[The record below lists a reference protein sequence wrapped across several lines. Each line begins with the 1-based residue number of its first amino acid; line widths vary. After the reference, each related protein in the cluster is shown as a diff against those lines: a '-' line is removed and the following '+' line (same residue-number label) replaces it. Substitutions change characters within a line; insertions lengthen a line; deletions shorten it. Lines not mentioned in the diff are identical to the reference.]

1 MLLFPGSLLEDVLDP
16 KEVLPIAATLRY
28 VAQSVVQLISHKELF
43 QVLRGFFHLLA
54 RTCFSCRLRWGCRS
68 GRSDAPC
75 REGLWHP
82 APACWP
88 QWDMSVLWRWV
99 LPWSHGGSL
108 NLGVPCL
115 CSRTT
120 ARKQGHKVR
129 GSSGH
134 GAAKKQFSFLS
145 PSMNCWLC
153 KVLEALGGRDLMP
166 GGKSFPPCFTGH
178 VLSPRSHQRPLI
190 SQPHGLPTA
199 LHTNTRLE

>member
-1 MLLFPGSLLEDVLDP
+1 MLLLQ
-16 KEVLPIAATLRY
+16 IAL
-28 VAQSVVQLISHKELF
+28 
-43 QVLRGFFHLLA
+43 
-54 RTCFSCRLRWGCRS
+54 GCRS

-82 APACWP
+82 GPACSP
-88 QWDMSVLWRWV
+88 HWDMSVLWWWV
-99 LPWSHGGSL
+99 LPWSHGDSL
-108 NLGVPCL
+108 NLGMPSL

-120 ARKQGHKVR
+120 ARKQGHEVR

-166 GGKSFPPCFTGH
+166 GGKTVPLDPIKDPSSH
-178 VLSPRSHQRPLI
+178 SPMGCPQPSTPTHGWSNKTKTHLCPFASSITSTVVVRMAQRPDRQHLR
-190 SQPHGLPTA
+190 
-199 LHTNTRLE
+199 RL